1 MTSEN
6 SSKSIDL
13 KIIHDIKI
21 DICYF
26 FCDMIEL
33 GIKPRYNTI
42 NLNLNCL
49 TSFQIYYLNLS
60 RDLKHKLSVFQNET
74 LSDTESKHFYEISG
88 HFLRG
93 IFLRDYYIYIK
104 RLNVEQRKNIYNQIN
119 NFIIPKIDE
128 CYDIISYKK
137 TKLKG
142 PLKVEQIKNI
152 LFKTLEL

>member
-13 KIIHDIKI
+13 KIIHDIKL

-26 FCDMIEL
+26 FCDMIEI
-33 GIKPRYNTI
+33 GIKPIYKI
-42 NLNLNCL
+42 NLDLNSL
-49 TSFQIYYLNLS
+49 TSFQTYYLNLA
-60 RDLKHKLSVFQNET
+60 RDLKHKLTVFQNET
-74 LSDTESKHFYEISG
+74 LSDTESKHFYELSG

-104 RLNVEQRKNIYNQIN
+104 KLSDEQRKNIYKQIN

-128 CYDIISYKK
+128 CFDIISYKK

-142 PLKVEQIKNI
+142 PLKLEQIKKI
-152 LFKTLEL
+152 LFKTLEI